1 MIRLSMAQRDRC
13 FLAPEAR
20 PLELCGVSVLSF
32 PISSFCLLVST
43 FPLPA
48 RSRPPVISNG
58 AGRLFPS
65 HSLLRMRR
73 PAQRVISLLFSSPIS
88 RFCLLVSSFP
98 FQDPLARPQ
107 RRQAANPV
115 HPSLLLVLQ
124 LR

>member
-48 RSRPPVISNG
+48 RSRPPVISNV

-65 HSLLRMRR
+65 NSLLLMRR
-73 PAQRVISLLFSSPIS
+73 PAQREISLLFSSPIS
-88 RFCLLVSSFP
+88 SFRLIVSSYH
-98 FQDPLARPQ
+98 FQYDLARYQ
-107 RRQAANPV
+107 THYDYYADTL
-115 HPSLLLVLQ
+115 S
-124 LR
+124 